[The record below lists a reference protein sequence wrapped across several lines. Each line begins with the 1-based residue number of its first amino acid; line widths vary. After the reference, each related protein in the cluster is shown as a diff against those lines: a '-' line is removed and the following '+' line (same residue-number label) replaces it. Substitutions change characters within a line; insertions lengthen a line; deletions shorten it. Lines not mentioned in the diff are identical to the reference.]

1 MSRLPSADR
10 CVVAGLLLACGL
22 ALSACGPTTN
32 GGLLGYHAEELFPTD
47 YQTVAV
53 DIFDNRTFY
62 RGVEFEVTEAITK
75 EIELR
80 TPYKVVSGD
89 VADTALTGTV
99 QVVREQPLSR
109 VRDGGIPQEMQ
120 VIVRVSYEWKDVR
133 AGKVIRK
140 RTALTGSGEYI
151 PSAGLNEPFE
161 VGQHRAAAEIA
172 RDLVSDMRR
181 DW

>member
-1 MSRLPSADR
+1 MSGVMRVNQAT
-10 CVVAGLLLACGL
+10 AALLLFACG
-22 ALSACGPTTN
+22 AVMSSCDQTTN
-32 GGLLGYHAEELFPTD
+32 GGLLGYHAEALFPEQ

-53 DIFDNRTFY
+53 NIFDNRSFY

-80 TPYKVVSGD
+80 TPYKVVSND
-89 VADTALTGTV
+89 VADTVLTGTV
-99 QVVREQPLSR
+99 QSVKQQTLSR
-109 VRDGGIPQEMQ
+109 IRDGGIPQEMQ
-120 VIVRVSYEWKDVR
+120 VVVEVSYEWKDLR
-133 AGKVIRK
+133 EGRVIRK
-140 RTALTGSGEYI
+140 RAALRGSGEYI

-161 VGQHRAAAEIA
+161 VGRHRAAAEIA